1 MAKMAGLLGAE
12 FAQFEQSYSEPP
24 AVGLRVNTLKLAAAD
39 FSTLS
44 PFALK
49 AMGPHEP
56 DGFLVTDD
64 SKPGSHPYHA
74 VGLYYLQEPS
84 AMVVAGLMAAQ
95 PDELV
100 LDLAAAPGGKATH
113 LAAQM
118 QGRGLLVANDVHT
131 GRARLLAENMT
142 RWGATNALITSA
154 EPEHLAAQFGPI
166 FDRVLVDAPCSG
178 EGMFRKQQFAGKQG
192 PFEWSENI
200 VLACARRQTAVIHTA
215 AQLVKP
221 GGRLVY
227 ATCTFSPEED
237 EAVIAH
243 FLRDFPQFE
252 LIDPPR
258 FAGFGAGRPSW
269 IDGSLVD
276 ETLQKCV
283 RLWPHQ
289 FPGEGHFVAMMRH
302 VADEKPP
309 GFDNPI
315 RFPPLGKKELA
326 VWRAFARE
334 FLRLEVPEERLL
346 LVNGR
351 LYLLPEMALETG
363 KLHLIRYGLLLG
375 EIRKGY
381 FRPDHA
387 LALALRPDEAADT
400 ANFAAE
406 TDEIAAYWQGHD
418 LPSAGADGWLLV
430 TVDGFGLGWGKPTLM
445 RELAGSKRV
454 VSHGGATG
462 TRLWIDPEA
471 GLVIVFFTN
480 QWAPDRGPEADV
492 IRGTYG
498 ALGLT

>member
-1 MAKMAGLLGAE
+1 MTTNPQSPPPDFLAKMAGLLGE
-12 FAQFEQSYSEPP
+12 EFEQFAQSYGEAT
-24 AVGLRVNTLKLAAAD
+24 AVGLRVNTLKLSAAD

-49 AMGPHEP
+49 AVGPHEP

-74 VGLYYLQEPS
+74 AGLYYLQEPS
-84 AMVVAGLMAAQ
+84 AMVVGGLVDAQ
-95 PDELV
+95 PGELV

-113 LAAQM
+113 LAAQL

-142 RWGATNALITSA
+142 RWGAATSLITSA
-154 EPEHLAAQFGPI
+154 DPEHLAAQFGPI

-178 EGMFRKQQFAGKQG
+178 EGMFRKQG
-192 PFEWSENI
+192 PFEWSEGM
-200 VLACARRQTAVIHTA
+200 VLACSRRQTAVLHTA

-243 FLRDFPQFE
+243 FLRQFPQFE

-269 IDGSLVD
+269 VD
-276 ETLQKCV
+276 ESLADDALEKCV
-283 RLWPHQ
+283 RLWPHH
-289 FPGEGHFVAMMRH
+289 FPGEGHFIAVRQQIEA
-302 VADEKPP
+302 VKPQ
-309 GFDNPI
+309 
-315 RFPPLGKKELA
+315 RFCKPLRFAPPGKKELA
-326 VWRAFARE
+326 VWQAFAD
-334 FLRLEVPEERLL
+334 EVLQVDFDEERLL

-351 LYLLPEMALETG
+351 LYLLPELALETG

-375 EIRKGY
+375 EFGKGH

-387 LALALRPDEAADT
+387 LALALKPNDAALT
-400 ANFAAE
+400 ANFAADS
-406 TDEIAAYWQGHD
+406 DEIAAYWQGLD
-418 LPSAGADGWLLV
+418 FASAGPDGWLLV
-430 TVDGFGLGWGKPTLM
+430 AVDGFGLGWGK
-445 RELAGSKRV
+445 RV
-454 VSHGGATG
+454 NGRIKNHYP
-462 TRLWIDPEA
+462 R
-471 GLVIVFFTN
+471 GLRRNRDWRVES
-480 QWAPDRGPEADV
+480 A
-492 IRGTYG
+492 
-498 ALGLT
+498 